1 MQFTSESVEA
11 LVEQF
16 TKLPTIGRKTAQ
28 RLVNFV
34 LKMPREEVEEIAQAL
49 LAVKDQVQRCTT
61 CYVVAD
67 RDPCPICASS
77 KRDRSTICVVEE
89 SSDLL
94 AIERTGEYRGLYHVL
109 GGVIS
114 PLDGVGPDDLRIR
127 ELARRVDPS
136 FSQTEAASTGAPST
150 GAPSEGAPST
160 NGHVEPGEPD
170 AEQESVDAQEPDATR
185 TDSPTTDSPTTDSPT
200 TDSPTTDSP
209 ATDSPATGSPA
220 TGSPAEAEAT
230 GDEPPVREVILAVN
244 PNVEGDTTAY
254 YISQLLEP
262 MGVPVTRIAR
272 GLPIG
277 GDLEYADEAT
287 LSRAMEGR
295 GSV

>member
-34 LKMPREEVEEIAQAL
+34 LKMPREEVEEIARAL
-49 LAVKDQVQRCTT
+49 IAVKDQVQRCST
-61 CYVVAD
+61 CFVVAD
-67 RDPCPICASS
+67 RDPCPICSS
-77 KRDRSTICVVEE
+77 EKRDRSTICVVEE

-136 FSQTEAASTGAPST
+136 FADSEAANVSAADAREAAES
-150 GAPSEGAPST
+150 
-160 NGHVEPGEPD
+160 GEAGPP
-170 AEQESVDAQEPDATR
+170 EV
-185 TDSPTTDSPTTDSPT
+185 
-200 TDSPTTDSP
+200 
-209 ATDSPATGSPA
+209 
-220 TGSPAEAEAT
+220 
-230 GDEPPVREVILAVN
+230 GDEPHAGDGAPAPDDADGADGAGEDEEAEVEEVILAVN

-287 LSRAMEGR
+287 LSRALEGR
-295 GSV
+295 GAV

>member
-16 TKLPTIGRKTAQ
+16 TKLPTIGTKTAR
-28 RLVNFV
+28 RLANYV
-34 LKMPREEVEEIAQAL
+34 LKMPREEVEAIADAL
-49 LAVKDQVQRCTT
+49 MAVKERVQRCSV

-67 RDPCPICASS
+67 EDPCPICRSE

-94 AIERTGEYRGLYHVL
+94 ALERTGEYRGVYHVL

-114 PLDGVGPDDLRIR
+114 PLDGVGPDDLRVH
-127 ELARRVDPS
+127 ELATRIDPS
-136 FSQTEAASTGAPST
+136 FDDTAAG
-150 GAPSEGAPST
+150 SEEGT
-160 NGHVEPGEPD
+160 
-170 AEQESVDAQEPDATR
+170 
-185 TDSPTTDSPTTDSPT
+185 
-200 TDSPTTDSP
+200 
-209 ATDSPATGSPA
+209 
-220 TGSPAEAEAT
+220 AEAPEANGT
-230 GDEPPVREVILAVN
+230 PEEASAADAPDSEVDEVILAVN

-262 MGVPVTRIAR
+262 FDVNVTRIAR

-287 LSRAMEGR
+287 LSRALEGR
-295 GSV
+295 GHVED